1 MVGGG
6 LEHRAEKWEPVFGD
20 NDAELR
26 ESRAATPIRGA
37 RSRVV
42 WGTGGSGSAA
52 PAALSRIS
60 GLDFAVR
67 AAKRRRVKRLRRPSL
82 IAIPLAALLFAAGA
96 GLVYA
101 QIDGADRGIPP
112 IDSTSNFE
120 VGGINVDVSAE
131 NAERARVEGWRRAQA
146 EGWKVLWSQ
155 TTHRPAAQAPRLSDP
170 VLNSIVSGIVI
181 EQEQISPNRYI
192 ARLGVLF
199 DRARTGQMLGVQGLV
214 RRSAPVLV
222 IPVMTTGST
231 PYSFEFRND
240 WQRAWAQ
247 FRTSGSPIDYVRTS
261 GSGIDPLLLN
271 LAQARRRGRGWWRMI
286 LDQYGAADIVVAEV
300 QVRRLY
306 PGGPALGLFTARFGP
321 DGRVLG
327 RFQLTAADSAQLPRM
342 LDEGVRRMDAIYS
355 RALDAGLLQP
365 DRSLVIIA
373 PEIRQEIEETAL
385 NIEFPDDS
393 EAPATTPGVTA
404 SPFNIQVE
412 TPDPEAVQRAELS
425 VSRVNGVT
433 SAITT
438 SLALGGTSILR
449 VTYTGDTAALQAAL
463 QSQGWRVEVV
473 GGSTLRISR

>member
-1 MVGGG
+1 M
-6 LEHRAEKWEPVFGD
+6 
-20 NDAELR
+20 
-26 ESRAATPIRGA
+26 
-37 RSRVV
+37 
-42 WGTGGSGSAA
+42 
-52 PAALSRIS
+52 
-60 GLDFAVR
+60 
-67 AAKRRRVKRLRRPSL
+67 KRLRRLSL
-82 IAIPLAALLFAAGA
+82 LAIPLAVLLIFAGA
-96 GLVYA
+96 RIVHA
-101 QIDGADRGIPP
+101 QLEGEERGIPP
-112 IDSTSNFE
+112 LDTTSNFQ
-120 VGGINVDVSAE
+120 VSGINVDIQAE
-131 NAERARVEGWRRAQA
+131 NPERARVEGWRRAQA
-146 EGWKVLWSQ
+146 QGWKMLWAQ
-155 TTHRPAAQAPRLSDP
+155 TTHRPIAQAPNLPDS

-181 EQEQISPNRYI
+181 EQEQIGPHRYI

-222 IPVMTTGST
+222 IPIMTTGST

-247 FRTSGSPIDYVRTS
+247 FRTSGSPVDYVRTS

-271 LAQARRRGRGWWRMI
+271 MSQSRRRGRGWWRMI

-342 LDEGVRRMDAIYS
+342 LDEGVRRMDAIYT

-365 DRSLVIIA
+365 DPSLVIIA
-373 PEIRQEIEETAL
+373 PEVRQEIEDTAL
-385 NIEFPDDS
+385 EYEFPD
-393 EAPATTPGVTA
+393 ETQTPAQTPGTTA

-412 TPDPEAVQRAELS
+412 TPDPEAVQRAEVS

-438 SLALGGTSILR
+438 SLALGGTSIMR
-449 VTYTGDTAALQAAL
+449 VTYTGDAAALQGAL

-473 GGSTLRISR
+473 GGNTLRISR